1 MAQRRRA
8 PIARRRTRAYRLTR
22 TAALALSL
30 VVGGVWWAQDD
41 DPAALSAAGPM
52 DSEVAAA
59 PAGDS
64 RGAASPRPTAPPPR
78 PLPPSPAVSLAI
90 PYLGIVAPVVA
101 LGLDAQHHLTTP
113 PVDNPKVVGWYRQG
127 PSPGE
132 SGTAVAVGHRDTKT
146 GAAVFVELR
155 VLRPGRLVE
164 ARRADGKVAVYTVDR
179 VKTYDKAHFPDQEVY
194 GPAKRPELRLITCGG
209 RFTPKAGYESN
220 LVVFAHL
227 TRVRSPA
234 TSTAATSTAAT
245 TTPTAA
251 VAPPVARPPQHTH
264 RAAPPPH
271 RTVP

>member
-22 TAALALSL
+22 TAALTVSL
-30 VVGGVWWAQDD
+30 VVGGVWWSQDD
-41 DPAALSAAGPM
+41 GPAAVSAAGPV
-52 DSEVAAA
+52 EVGAV

-64 RGAASPRPTAPPPR
+64 RGGASPRPAAPPR

-90 PYLGIVAPVVA
+90 PHLGIEAPVVA

-132 SGTAVAVGHRDTKT
+132 SGTAVAVGHRDTRT
-146 GAAVFVELR
+146 GAAVFAELR
-155 VLRPGRLVE
+155 ALRPGRLVE
-164 ARRADGKVAVYTVDR
+164 ARRADGRVAVYTVDR
-179 VKTYDKAHFPDQEVY
+179 VTTYDKAHFPDQEVY

-209 RFTPKAGYESN
+209 RFTPKTGYESN

-227 TRVRSPA
+227 AQVRSPA
-234 TSTAATSTAAT
+234 TAT
-245 TTPTAA
+245 TP
-251 VAPPVARPPQHTH
+251 APARPPVHVHGAAPRH
-264 RAAPPPH
+264 RA
-271 RTVP
+271 VP